1 MIFNKHKIKTAGSA
15 MVYLI
20 IVIFVL
26 SMTLFPVVDV
36 VVSQFKLFQ
45 SKANRESALQIAEA
59 GINYYRWHLAH
70 FPNDFQD
77 GTGGPGPYVHDYND
91 FDTQEIVGQ
100 YSLNIIPPVV
110 GSTIVTI
117 ESTGNTASKPDSKRK
132 ISVKYG
138 IPSLALYAFL
148 SNDVIWIG
156 DSESVGGQLQSNNGV
171 RFDGVGNAPIK
182 SSKTTYTCPRS
193 QGYPCP
199 AVKSGIWGS
208 ASQAIQSFWQFPV
221 PAIDFS
227 SLTSDL
233 SVMKS
238 GAQSAGIYLPPS
250 NKNGYSLVFNSN
262 GTVSVYKVTS
272 LRSTPTGWDV
282 NYVAHNEDIDYKNR
296 SFQFTKDVPANGIIY
311 VEDNV
316 WVEGVVRGRVMVA
329 AAMLPLNPPTAPTI
343 YIPNNIVYS
352 TKDGS
357 DVLGLLAQK
366 DIVITYRAPN
376 TLEVDAAL
384 IAQNGSAQ
392 FFYYGSGSLRI
403 KNDITIYGTIMS
415 FGQWTWTWVNSG
427 GGNVSGY
434 SNTHSNYDSNLLYSP
449 PPSFP
454 LSNSGYQFLNWQ
466 SK

>member
-1 MIFNKHKIKTAGSA
+1 M
-15 MVYLI
+15 
-20 IVIFVL
+20 
-26 SMTLFPVVDV
+26 
-36 VVSQFKLFQ
+36 
-45 SKANRESALQIAEA
+45 
-59 GINYYRWHLAH
+59 
-70 FPNDFQD
+70 
-77 GTGGPGPYVHDYND
+77 
-91 FDTQEIVGQ
+91 
-100 YSLNIIPPVV
+100 
-110 GSTIVTI
+110 
-117 ESTGNTASKPDSKRK
+117 
-132 ISVKYG
+132 
-138 IPSLALYAFL
+138 

-434 SNTHSNYDSNLLYSP
+434 SNTHSNHDSNLLYSP